1 VTLWGALRIIA
12 ADRVRLALALSAL
25 TITVSGGMTFGS
37 WTVASSPG
45 SGYAKAL
52 SAVDLTVL
60 DASTSATAQLY
71 PGGTGDLY
79 LHVTNSNPFPVT
91 ITAVT
96 GAGTITSDKGA
107 ACNASTGV
115 SFTSTSGLSQSV
127 AAGATVSFSLVGKV
141 AMSNAS
147 DTTCQG
153 AVFTIPVTLAATS

>member
-60 DASTSATAQLY
+60 DASTSATAQLF

-79 LHVTNSNPFPVT
+79 LQVTNSNPFPVT

-107 ACNASTGV
+107 ACNA
-115 SFTSTSGLSQSV
+115 FTSTSGLSQSV

>member
-91 ITAVT
+91 ITAVRAIRT
-96 GAGTITSDKGA
+96 CMKISGFVAVAPARDFGVKG
-107 ACNASTGV
+107 G
-115 SFTSTSGLSQSV
+115 
-127 AAGATVSFSLVGKV
+127 GATRVV
-141 AMSNAS
+141 
-147 DTTCQG
+147 
-153 AVFTIPVTLAATS
+153 P